1 LQFHIWLAGDTKG
14 ILVIVGPSQWRWVS
28 FIFGT
33 ILFVFLSWK
42 VASVTGTIT
51 NWIMGN
57 QKKPAT
63 VAPVAPI
70 ASAPIAPAP
79 AADGEKATE
88 NDVEKTESPVSPESQ
103 EPLLPPPVTS
113 SRELSLN
120 EKLIR
125 VLGIYWEDL
134 GFRTTAIILA
144 FWFINLVQPL
154 TIILTQI
161 YP

>member
-1 LQFHIWLAGDTKG
+1 LAGDTKG
-14 ILVIVGPSQWRWVS
+14 ILVVVGPSQWRWVS

-33 ILFVFLSWK
+33 ILFVFVSWK

-57 QKKPAT
+57 QKKPAA
-63 VAPVAPI
+63 VAPAVPI
-70 ASAPIAPAP
+70 ASAPIAPDP
-79 AADGEKATE
+79 VVDGEKATE

-113 SRELSLN
+113 LRELSFN

-134 GFRTTAIILA
+134 RFRTIAIILA

-154 TIILTQI
+154 TITLTQI